1 MEMKIDSSILEC
13 YNVNSGLKR
22 KGVIMIEIG
31 KWQTLKVVRSKEF
44 GIYLAQQEG
53 DKDAVLLPRKQ
64 VPEGL
69 KAGGE
74 IEVFVYLDS
83 SDRPIATVNKPLITL
98 GELARLKVASLGS
111 IGAFMDWGLEKDILM
126 PFKEMVGKVREGKEY
141 LVYMYMDKSNRP
153 CVSMKLYQHLSA
165 ESSFEKGDEVE
176 GYIYQLSDDL
186 GAFVAVE
193 DKYQGLIPKQEIHQ
207 KFRIGETVKLRVT
220 NVREDGKLNL
230 STTKPAYQQMD
241 EDSEMVYQAILSYEG
256 VLPFTDK
263 ASPEIIEREM
273 GLSKN
278 AFKRAVGRLLKEGR
292 IEIREKSIAIIDR

>member
-1 MEMKIDSSILEC
+1 
-13 YNVNSGLKR
+13 
-22 KGVIMIEIG
+22 MIQIG
-31 KWQTLKVVRSKEF
+31 KWQTLQVIRSKEF
-44 GIYLAQQEG
+44 GVYLAEKQG
-53 DKDAVLLPRKQ
+53 DSDAVLLPRKQ

-98 GELARLKVASLGS
+98 HEIKRLKVASVS
-111 IGAFMDWGLEKDILM
+111 KIGAFMDWGLEKDILM
-126 PFKEMVGKVREGKEY
+126 PFKEMFGKVREGKEY

-153 CVSMKLYQHLSA
+153 CVSMRLYEHLATDSPYQ
-165 ESSFEKGDEVE
+165 KGDQVS
-176 GYIYQLSDDL
+176 GYVYQISEKL
-186 GAFVAVE
+186 GALVAVD
-193 DKYQGLIPKQEIHQ
+193 DKYQGLIPKQELH
-207 KFRIGETVKLRVT
+207 KKVYVGDTLTLRVSE
-220 NVREDGKLNL
+220 VREDGKLNL
-230 STTKPAYQQMD
+230 SVGQATYKQIE
-241 EDSEMVYQAILSYEG
+241 EDSEMVYEAILSYDG

-292 IEIREKSIAIIDR
+292 IEIREHSIAVIDRN

>member
-1 MEMKIDSSILEC
+1 M
-13 YNVNSGLKR
+13 V
-22 KGVIMIEIG
+22 EIG
-31 KWQTLKVVRSKEF
+31 KRQTLKVIRSKDF
-44 GIYLAQQEG
+44 GVYLAEREE

-83 SDRPIATVNKPLITL
+83 SDRPIATVNQPLITL
-98 GELARLKVASLGS
+98 GELARLKVASVGN

-126 PFKEMVGKVREGKEY
+126 PFKEMVGKIREGKEY
-141 LVYMYMDKSNRP
+141 LVYMYMDKSSRP
-153 CVSMKLYQHLSA
+153 CVSMRIYNQLSTD
-165 ESSFEKGDEVE
+165 SPFSKGDQVE
-176 GYIYQLSDDL
+176 GYVYQINERM

-193 DKYQGLIPKQEIHQ
+193 DKYQGLIPKQELH
-207 KFRIGETVKLRVT
+207 RKLRVGET
-220 NVREDGKLNL
+220 ISLRVSEVREDGKLNL
-230 STTKPAYQQMD
+230 SMNRPAYQQME
-241 EDSEMVYQAILSYEG
+241 EDSEMVYQAILSYDG

-263 ASPEIIEREM
+263 ASPEVIEREM

-292 IEIREKSIAIIDR
+292 IEIHERNIVIKNR

>member
-1 MEMKIDSSILEC
+1 M
-13 YNVNSGLKR
+13 V
-22 KGVIMIEIG
+22 EIG
-31 KWQTLKVVRSKEF
+31 KRQTLKVIRSKDF
-44 GIYLAQQEG
+44 GVYLAECEE

-83 SDRPIATVNKPLITL
+83 SDRPIATVNQPLITL
-98 GELARLKVASLGS
+98 GELARLKVASVGN

-153 CVSMKLYQHLSA
+153 CVSMRLYNHLSTD
-165 ESSFEKGDEVE
+165 SPFDKGEQVE
-176 GYIYQLSDDL
+176 GYVYQINERM
-186 GAFVAVE
+186 GAFVAVQ
-193 DKYQGLIPKQEIHQ
+193 DKYQGLIPKQELHR
-207 KFRIGETVKLRVT
+207 KLRIGETISLRVSE
-220 NVREDGKLNL
+220 VREDGKLNL
-230 STTKPAYQQMD
+230 SMNRPAYQQME
-241 EDSEMVYQAILSYEG
+241 EDSEMVYQAILSYDG

-263 ASPEIIEREM
+263 ASPEVIEREM

-278 AFKRAVGRLLKEGR
+278 AFKRAVGRLLKEDR
-292 IEIREKSIAIIDR
+292 IEIHERNIVIKNR

>member
-1 MEMKIDSSILEC
+1 
-13 YNVNSGLKR
+13 
-22 KGVIMIEIG
+22 MIEIG
-31 KWQTLKVVRSKEF
+31 KWQNLKVVRSKEF
-44 GIYLAQQEG
+44 GVYLAEKEG

-83 SDRPIATVNKPLITL
+83 SDRPIATVNRPLIAL
-98 GELARLKVASLGS
+98 GEIAKLKVASVGN

-153 CVSMKLYQHLSA
+153 CVSMRLYDHLSA
-165 ESSFEKGDEVE
+165 DSPYKKGDEVE
-176 GYIYQLSDDL
+176 GYVYQINDKL
-186 GAFVAVE
+186 GAFVAV
-193 DKYQGLIPKQEIHQ
+193 DNRYQGLIPKQELHKKLHIGDVISL
-207 KFRIGETVKLRVT
+207 RITE
-220 NVREDGKLNL
+220 VREDGKLNL
-230 STTKPAYQQMD
+230 SMGQPAYKQM
-241 EDSEMVYQAILSYEG
+241 EVDSEMVYEAILSYDG
-256 VLPFTDK
+256 VLPFNDK

-278 AFKRAVGRLLKEGR
+278 AFKRAVGHLLKAGR
-292 IEIREKSIAIIDR
+292 IEIREHSIAIKN

>member
-1 MEMKIDSSILEC
+1 M
-13 YNVNSGLKR
+13 V
-22 KGVIMIEIG
+22 EIG
-31 KWQTLKVVRSKEF
+31 KWQRLKVVRGKEF
-44 GIYLAQQEG
+44 GVYLAQNEG

-74 IEVFVYLDS
+74 LDVFVYLDS
-83 SDRPIATVNKPLITL
+83 SDRPIATVHQPLITL
-98 GELARLKVASLGS
+98 GEIAKLKVASVGS

-126 PFKEMVGKVREGKEY
+126 PFKEMVGKVREGQEY

-153 CVSMKLYQHLSA
+153 CVTMRLYDYLST
-165 ESSFEKGDEVE
+165 ESPYEKGNEVE
-176 GYIYQLSDDL
+176 GYVYQINEQL
-186 GAFVAVE
+186 GAFVAVANQ
-193 DKYQGLIPKQEIHQ
+193 YQGLIPKQELH
-207 KFRIGETVKLRVT
+207 RKLRVGDVLT
-220 NVREDGKLNL
+220 LRVSEVRNDGKLNL
-230 STTKPAYQQMD
+230 SIGKVAHQQMK
-241 EDSEMVYQAILSYEG
+241 EDSELVYQRILAYDG

-292 IEIREKSIAIIDR
+292 IEIRERSIVTIK

>member
-1 MEMKIDSSILEC
+1 M
-13 YNVNSGLKR
+13 V
-22 KGVIMIEIG
+22 EIG
-31 KWQTLKVVRSKEF
+31 KRQTLKVIRSKDF
-44 GIYLAQQEG
+44 GVYLAEREE

-83 SDRPIATVNKPLITL
+83 SDRPIATVNEPLITL
-98 GELARLKVASLGS
+98 GGLARLKVASVGN

-141 LVYMYMDKSNRP
+141 LVYMYMDKSSRL
-153 CVSMKLYQHLSA
+153 CVSMRIYNQLSTD
-165 ESSFEKGDEVE
+165 SPYSKGDQVE
-176 GYIYQLSDDL
+176 GYVYQINERM
-186 GAFVAVE
+186 GAFVAVA
-193 DKYQGLIPKQEIHQ
+193 DKYQGLIPKQELHR
-207 KFRIGETVKLRVT
+207 KLHVGETISLRVSE
-220 NVREDGKLNL
+220 VREDGKLNL
-230 STTKPAYQQMD
+230 SMNRPAYQQME
-241 EDSEMVYQAILSYEG
+241 EDSEMVYQAILSYDG

-263 ASPEIIEREM
+263 ASPEVIEREL

-292 IEIREKSIAIIDR
+292 IEIHEHNIVIKNR

>member
-1 MEMKIDSSILEC
+1 M
-13 YNVNSGLKR
+13 V
-22 KGVIMIEIG
+22 EIG
-31 KWQTLKVVRSKEF
+31 KRQTLKVIRSKDF
-44 GIYLAQQEG
+44 GVYLAEREE

-83 SDRPIATVNKPLITL
+83 SDRPIATVNEPLITL
-98 GELARLKVASLGS
+98 GELARLKVASVGN

-141 LVYMYMDKSNRP
+141 LVYMYMDKSSRP
-153 CVSMKLYQHLSA
+153 CVSMRIYNQLSTD
-165 ESSFEKGDEVE
+165 SPYSKGDQVE
-176 GYIYQLSDDL
+176 GYVYQINERM
-186 GAFVAVE
+186 GAFVAVA
-193 DKYQGLIPKQEIHQ
+193 DKYQGLIPKQELHR
-207 KFRIGETVKLRVT
+207 KLHVGETISLRVSE
-220 NVREDGKLNL
+220 VREDGKLNL
-230 STTKPAYQQMD
+230 SMNRPAYQQME
-241 EDSEMVYQAILSYEG
+241 EDSEMVYEAILSYDG

-263 ASPEIIEREM
+263 ASPEVIEREL

-292 IEIREKSIAIIDR
+292 IEIHEHNIVIKNR